1 VPLNRPRPR
10 RWVVPIVAVFL
21 LLGSGIVT
29 AAPPVASPIASPA
42 ASPVT
47 GPGDT
52 ASDLYDA
59 VQPDLRDDIVAA
71 TAGRLSRYRIDA
83 ALIETRGR
91 NPRKVEGQLDLRFV
105 NDTGDALGEIYFR
118 LYANDPIYGDGD
130 MEIGK
135 ATVASTPVAP
145 ELSVDDTVLRVP
157 LPRRLVSGAAID
169 LTLAFTAMVPV
180 GPTSGY
186 GLFAFQPKPST
197 WVLAHWYPMIAGHD
211 AGGWNLDPVSRNGDP
226 IFSNTSLYD
235 VRLTTPGGLEVVAT
249 GDETANETQ
258 GATIQHRYVSGPVRD
273 FTIVADDNLA
283 SVSREEGG
291 TTITSF
297 YDPTDAEGGTRVLDA
312 AVRALHTFTDRLGP
326 YPYREMDLVQVPL
339 QGASGVE
346 FPQLLFLGSDIYG
359 DPSRYRAPNYLEF
372 VTAHEVGHQWFYAL
386 VGNNQYD
393 HAFIDE
399 GLVEYLSSDVY
410 FGDQYGAAAGDRTY
424 KLETE
429 VWYLSQLFSVGDE
442 VIDQPTDDFPTEAAY
457 GATVYGKGAVAFHAL
472 RADIGD
478 DAFFTALRDYAAR
491 YQFAIATPADLRAAF
506 ERAAG
511 RDLGPFWT
519 SWFERADGLKVFS
532 PDDYAALR
540 AELGLG

>member
-1 VPLNRPRPR
+1 MPLNRRRPG
-10 RWVVPIVAVFL
+10 WWGGPIVVLLL
-21 LLGSGIVT
+21 LLGTELAT
-29 AAPPVASPIASPA
+29 AAPPDASPVASPD

-52 ASDLYDA
+52 SSDLYDA
-59 VQPDLRDDIVAA
+59 VRPDLRDGIVAA

-83 ALIETRGR
+83 ALIESRGR
-91 NPRKVEGQLDLRFV
+91 GPRAIEGQLDLRFV
-105 NDTGDALGEIYFR
+105 NDTGDDLGEIYFR
-118 LYANDPIYGDGD
+118 LYANDPIYGDGG
-130 MEIGK
+130 MKI
-135 ATVASTPVAP
+135 ATATAAGTPVTP

-157 LPRRLVSGAAID
+157 LPERLASGAAID
-169 LTLAFTAMVPV
+169 VKLAFTAMVPV

-235 VRLTTPGGLEVVAT
+235 VRLQKPSGLDVVAT
-249 GDETANETQ
+249 GDEMTDDAE
-258 GATIQHRYVSGPVRD
+258 GATTRRRYVTGPVRD

-283 SVSREEGG
+283 SVSREVQG
-291 TTITSF
+291 TTITSY
-297 YDPTDAEGGTRVLDA
+297 YDPADAEGGATVLDA
-312 AVRALHTFTDRLGP
+312 AVRALDTFTDRLGA

-359 DPSRYRAPNYLEF
+359 DPSRFRDPHYLEF

-410 FGDQYGAAAGDRTY
+410 FGDQYGAADGDRTY

-429 VWYLSQLFSVGDE
+429 VWYLGHLFSAGDE
-442 VIDQPTDDFPTEAAY
+442 VVDQPTDDFPTEAAY
-457 GATVYGKGAVAFHAL
+457 GATIYGKGAVAFHAL
-472 RADIGD
+472 RAEIGD
-478 DAFFTALRDYAAR
+478 EAFFAALRDYAAR
-491 YQFAIATPADLRAAF
+491 YQFGVATPADLRAAF

-519 SWFERADGLKVFS
+519 SWFERTDGLTVFS